1 MSGMEEF
8 SLATGCLC
16 TAAQHENAALL
27 SSPSRVF
34 YPICLSFAISLD
46 WGGGVMSLAFVLALD
61 DS

>member
-8 SLATGCLC
+8 SP
-16 TAAQHENAALL
+16 AAQHENAALV

-46 WGGGVMSLAFVLALD
+46 QGGGMMSLAFVLALD